1 MAAAVRGRRSVRGL
15 IAVAAVAGVLL
26 GAAAFAVDPLPL
38 GPRAG
43 ARADVPVAGDSTP
56 AHPAPPSE
64 PASATPVRATAS
76 ARPSPTPAR
85 PTTGGSPFTERALL
99 QTSEFLQH
107 GWAKAAEL
115 SLQKGVVTK
124 PLLPCVRVGSLP
136 QEPVAAYAATYQGLH
151 TQAAEQ
157 VVRFAS
163 TADARAARDRLV
175 EQVAG
180 CGGATAERRVQVGER
195 HDPDLERI
203 SETTWWNVRGAAPDD
218 RMRGVLV
225 LVRVDDR
232 LVALYLHATTTDP
245 AKTTDILPLMRQ
257 AGLRLV

>member
-1 MAAAVRGRRSVRGL
+1 MRGL
-15 IAVAAVAGVLL
+15 LAVAAVAGLLL
-26 GAAAFAVDPLPL
+26 GAAAFAADPLPI

-56 AHPAPPSE
+56 TDQARASD
-64 PASATPVRATAS
+64 PASATPVRATSS
-76 ARPSPTPAR
+76 ARPSPTRVR
-85 PTTGGSPFTERALL
+85 PPTSGSPFTERALL
-99 QTSEFLQH
+99 QTSEFLQY
-107 GWAKAAEL
+107 GWARASEL
-115 SLQKGVVTK
+115 SLQEGVVTK

-157 VVRFAS
+157 VVRFA
-163 TADARAARDRLV
+163 TEADARAALDRLV
-175 EQVAG
+175 KQVAG
-180 CGGATAERRVQVGER
+180 CGGATAERRVLVGTR

-203 SETTWWNVRGAAPDD
+203 SDTTWWNVRGAAPHDA
-218 RMRGVLV
+218 MRGVLV